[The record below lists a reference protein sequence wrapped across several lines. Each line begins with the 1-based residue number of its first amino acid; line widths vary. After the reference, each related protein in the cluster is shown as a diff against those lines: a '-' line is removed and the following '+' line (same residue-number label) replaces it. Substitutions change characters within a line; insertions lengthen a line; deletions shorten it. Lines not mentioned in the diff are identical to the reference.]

1 MLNGQ
6 SNRQIFCICL
16 TYHGLFTSK
25 RPANK
30 LGMFI
35 QSCACSYE
43 TTAFNDQMNLKS
55 GPHGLWQF
63 MPDSYPTD
71 NYTNPTIGCNTVP
84 KDS

>member
-1 MLNGQ
+1 MDNSTERYSAFVWPTMAYSQ
-6 SNRQIFCICL
+6 KA
-16 TYHGLFTSK
+16 SK
-25 RPANK
+25 YK